1 MAGIVVVGSQWGDEG
16 KGKVVD
22 LFCQTADAVARYQ
35 GGDNAGHTVYHGGN
49 KFELSALP
57 VGIINPKHLAII
69 GNGEVVNPKELLTE
83 MKGLLERG
91 IDLSGLRISDR
102 AQVIMPYHIALDG
115 LAEEAS
121 GGRIGT
127 TKKGIGPT
135 YADKINRQGIRMV
148 DLIDPEAFAEA
159 LKQVLP
165 LKNNEIT
172 KLYGGQPFDYETV
185 YNEYSAYGK
194 ELAKYVTD
202 VTVLMDELTREN
214 KRIVFEGA
222 QGVMLDID
230 HGTYPFVTSSNPVG
244 AGAAVGTG
252 VGPDKI
258 HEVAGVVKA
267 YTSRVG
273 EGPFPT
279 ELKNEMGSHIREIG
293 HEYGV
298 ITKRPR
304 RIGWLDTVALR
315 HAVLVAGITE
325 LAVNSLDVLSGL
337 KEVKIAVAYEK
348 DGQRIDNF
356 PANLRLL
363 KGATAIYETLPGW
376 SEDISDD
383 AHFEDLPVNAQNYLK
398 RISELLER
406 PLLSFAVGPHA
417 EQTHL
422 LKDLWSDGREAMH
435 SA

>member
-83 MKGLLERG
+83 MKGLSERG

-348 DGQRIDNF
+348 DGQRI
-356 PANLRLL
+356 
-363 KGATAIYETLPGW
+363 
-376 SEDISDD
+376 
-383 AHFEDLPVNAQNYLK
+383 
-398 RISELLER
+398 
-406 PLLSFAVGPHA
+406 
-417 EQTHL
+417 
-422 LKDLWSDGREAMH
+422 
-435 SA
+435 

>member
-22 LFCQTADAVARYQ
+22 LLCQTADAVVRYQ
-35 GGDNAGHTVYHGGN
+35 GGDNAGHTVYHKN
-49 KFELSALP
+49 EKFELSSLP
-57 VGIINPKHLAII
+57 VAIINPNHLAII
-69 GNGEVVNPKELLTE
+69 GNGEVVNPKALLAE
-83 MKGLLERG
+83 MAMLAARG

-102 AQVIMPYHIALDG
+102 AHVIMPYHIALDG

-135 YADKINRQGIRMV
+135 YADKVNRQGIRMV
-148 DLIDPEAFAEA
+148 DLIDPEAFKAV
-159 LKQVLP
+159 LKEFL
-165 LKNNEIT
+165 LFKNKEIT
-172 KLYGGQPFDYETV
+172 KLYGGQAFDFQTIYD
-185 YNEYSAYGK
+185 EYSEYGK
-194 ELAKYVTD
+194 QLAAYVTD
-202 VTVLMDELTREN
+202 TTDLMAKLSAQN
-214 KRIVFEGA
+214 KKIIFEGA

-230 HGTYPFVTSSNPVG
+230 HGTYPYVTSSNPVA
-244 AGAAVGTG
+244 AGAAVGSGTG
-252 VGPDKI
+252 PNKI
-258 HEVAGVVKA
+258 NQVIGVVKA

-279 ELKNEMGSHIREIG
+279 ELKNGIGNHIREIG

-315 HAVLVAGITE
+315 HAVQVAGITQ

-337 KEVKIAVAYEK
+337 DEVKIATSYEVNGEK
-348 DGQRIDNF
+348 LDHF
-356 PANLRLL
+356 PASLRLL
-363 KGATAIYETLPGW
+363 EKATPVYETMPGW
-376 SEDISDD
+376 SEDITAAEKLS
-383 AHFEDLPVNAQNYLK
+383 DLPVSVQNYLK
-398 RISELLER
+398 RIEELLQL
-406 PLLSFAVGPHA
+406 PLLAFAVGPHA

-422 LKDLWSDGREAMH
+422 LKDIWPTNREALH
-435 SA
+435 TI